1 MTLKI
6 KQSSTRQFRKI
17 SICPSGKIYLFLF
30 PAVFLFITV
39 CSVCAE
45 TGKSG
50 ASFLKIAPTAGAE
63 AMGGAYTAMSS
74 DIGALYYNPA
84 GIARHGALSA
94 SGGRF
99 QAGFTHTAWIENMNY
114 DFAGSIVPMIWGSLG
129 FSVISMRSGEIDGR
143 DSDGNQTADF
153 ESADTAFTISAAR
166 ELNSRNMLGV
176 NVKLIRQ
183 TIADESAEGFAIDMG
198 AMRELTDKVSVGL
211 SVRNLG
217 PDMKFIEEK
226 YPLPLTF
233 TLGGMF
239 KFAGVFGLTAD
250 MAYEPVD
257 EKRTFRMGMQLAPAR
272 FMVLR
277 AGYMMKAVS
286 AVYGNAESDDFD
298 DEEGIGGGVGFNF
311 GSYALD
317 YSIKPYADLGT
328 SQRVSFRVGF

>member
-1 MTLKI
+1 MN
-6 KQSSTRQFRKI
+6 RD
-17 SICPSGKIYLFLF
+17 CPHYGRLSFGMRVKSRRWGLSLFEVSKSAGLLLLIYFLQGSLF
-30 PAVFLFITV
+30 
-39 CSVCAE
+39 AE
-45 TGKSG
+45 TGRSG
-50 ASFLKIAPTAGAE
+50 ASFLKIAPTAAAE
-63 AMGGAYTAMSS
+63 AMGGAYTAAATG
-74 DIGALYYNPA
+74 IGALYYNPA
-84 GIARHGALSA
+84 GMVYERQA
-94 SGGRF
+94 
-99 QAGFTHTAWIENMNY
+99 QAGFTHTAWIQGMTY

-153 ESADTAFTISAAR
+153 ESADTAFTVSAAR

-198 AMRELTDKVSVGL
+198 AMRDLTDKVSIGL

-226 YPLPLTF
+226 YPLPLMF
-233 TLGGMF
+233 TVGGVL
-239 KFAGVFGLTAD
+239 KFAGMFGLTAD

-257 EKRTFRMGMQLAPAR
+257 EKKTFRMGMQLAPAR

-328 SQRVSFRVGF
+328 SQRVSFQSRF

>member
-1 MTLKI
+1 MTKNKMRIFKI
-6 KQSSTRQFRKI
+6 CFLSAALNFLLFQF
-17 SICPSGKIYLFLF
+17 SPL
-30 PAVFLFITV
+30 
-39 CSVCAE
+39 CAE

-84 GIARHGALSA
+84 GIARPGALSA

-99 QAGFTHTAWIENMNY
+99 QAGFTHTAWIQGMTY
-114 DFAGSIVPMIWGSLG
+114 DFAGGIVPVMWGNLG
-129 FSVISMRSGEIDGR
+129 ISVISMRSGEIDGR
-143 DSDGNQTADF
+143 DGDGNQTADF

-198 AMRELTDKVSVGL
+198 AMRELTDKVSIGL

-226 YPLPLTF
+226 YPLPLMF
-233 TLGGMF
+233 TLGGVL
-239 KFAGVFGLTAD
+239 KFAGMFGLTAD

-257 EKRTFRMGMQLAPAR
+257 EKRTFRMGMQVCPAR

-286 AVYGNAESDDFD
+286 AIYGNAESNDFNE
-298 DEEGIGGGVGFNF
+298 DEGLGGGVGFNF

-317 YSIKPYADLGT
+317 YSIKPYAELGT
-328 SQRVSFRVGF
+328 SQRVSFRIGF

>member
-1 MTLKI
+1 MKAI
-6 KQSSTRQFRKI
+6 KRLGLIVLVFAGI
-17 SICPSGKIYLFLF
+17 PLF
-30 PAVFLFITV
+30 
-39 CSVCAE
+39 AE
-45 TGKSG
+45 TWRSG
-50 ASFLKIAPTAGAE
+50 ASFLKIPPTAGAE

-84 GIARHGALSA
+84 GMTRPGALSA
-94 SGGRF
+94 SSRQF
-99 QAGFTHTAWIENMNY
+99 QAGFTHTEWIENMNY
-114 DFAGSIVPMIWGSLG
+114 DFAGSIVPVVWGSLG

-153 ESADTAFTISAAR
+153 ESADMAFTLSVAR

-176 NVKLIRQ
+176 NLKLIRQ
-183 TIADESAEGFAIDMG
+183 EIADESAEGFALDVG
-198 AMRELTDKVSVGL
+198 AIRELTDKVSIGL

-233 TLGGMF
+233 TLGGVL
-239 KFAGVFGLTAD
+239 KFAGMFGLTAD

-257 EKRTFRMGMQLAPAR
+257 EKRTFRMGMQICPAR

-286 AVYGNAESDDFD
+286 AVYGNTVRPGSVSESDDFD
-298 DEEGIGGGVGFNF
+298 EGEGLGGGVGFNF
-311 GSYALD
+311 GSYVLD

-328 SQRVSFRVGF
+328 SQRVSFRIGF

>member
-1 MTLKI
+1 MTDNKMRIIKI
-6 KQSSTRQFRKI
+6 
-17 SICPSGKIYLFLF
+17 CFLAA
-30 PAVFLFITV
+30 AVNFLLLTGAPL
-39 CSVCAE
+39 SAE

-50 ASFLKIAPTAGAE
+50 ASFLKIAPTAGSE
-63 AMGGAYTAMSS
+63 AMGGAYTAAASG
-74 DIGALYYNPA
+74 IGALYYNPA
-84 GIARHGALSA
+84 GMVY
-94 SGGRF
+94 GRQT
-99 QAGFTHTAWIENMNY
+99 QAGFTHTAWIQGMTY
-114 DFAGSIVPMIWGSLG
+114 DFAGSIVPVMWGNLG
-129 FSVISMRSGEIDGR
+129 ISVISMRSGEIDGR
-143 DSDGNQTADF
+143 DSDGSKTADF
-153 ESADTAFTISAAR
+153 ESSDTAFTVSAAR
-166 ELNSRNMLGV
+166 ELNGKNMLGV
-176 NVKLIRQ
+176 NVKFIRQ
-183 TIADESAEGFAIDMG
+183 TIADESAEGFAVDMG
-198 AMRELTDKVSVGL
+198 AMRALTDKVSVGL

-257 EKRTFRMGMQLAPAR
+257 EKKTFRMGMQLAPAR

-286 AVYGNAESDDFD
+286 AVYGDTESDDFD

>member
-1 MTLKI
+1 MFVTI
-6 KQSSTRQFRKI
+6 
-17 SICPSGKIYLFLF
+17 
-30 PAVFLFITV
+30 

-63 AMGGAYTAMSS
+63 AMGGAYTAVTSG
-74 DIGALYYNPA
+74 IGALYYNPA
-84 GIARHGALSA
+84 GMVY
-94 SGGRF
+94 GRQA
-99 QAGFTHTAWIENMNY
+99 QAGFTHTAWIQGMTC
-114 DFAGSIVPMIWGSLG
+114 DFAGSIVPMIWGNLG
-129 FSVISMRSGEIDGR
+129 VSIISMRSGEIDGR

-153 ESADTAFTISAAR
+153 ESADTAFTVSAAR

-176 NVKLIRQ
+176 NVKFIRQ

-257 EKRTFRMGMQLAPAR
+257 EKKTFRMGMQLAPAR

-277 AGYMMKAVS
+277 AGYMMKAVA
-286 AVYGNAESDDFD
+286 AVYGNTESDSFD
-298 DEEGIGGGVGFNF
+298 EGEGLGGGVGFNF

-317 YSIKPYADLGT
+317 YSIKPYAELGT